1 MAFRWKKMD
10 FISEIDQ
17 HFAHWKDSM
26 PLSPSQQREIA
37 QYKRIDLL
45 RDQVQEKPF
54 FSIEENSNK
63 AGELF

>member
-17 HFAHWKDSM
+17 HFAHWKETM
-26 PLSPSQQREIA
+26 ALSPSQKREIA

-45 RDQVQEKPF
+45 RDQVQEKPS
-54 FSIEENSNK
+54 FSIEEGSNK
-63 AGELF
+63 ANDLF